1 MKNVLII
8 SSEGVP
14 FAKSGGLGDVIGAL
28 PKELKAQGV
37 NVRVILPLY
46 KTVKDT
52 YGDQLKFIESYA
64 VPLSWRMEHCGL
76 FETEYEGVTF
86 YFIDNEKYYRR
97 DSFYGYGDDAE
108 RFAFFSKAV
117 LESIPKM
124 NGFEPEILHCNDWQ
138 TAMIPVYLK
147 TVFRGSEYYS
157 KFRTVFTIHN
167 IEYQGRYG
175 MELLGDLLGIDQ
187 AYAGLLRLDG
197 DLNMMKG
204 AVVACDKL
212 TTVSP
217 TYAQEILYPFYG
229 KGMQD
234 IIRENEYK
242 LVGILNG
249 IDVGL
254 FNPETD
260 KNLAAR
266 YTAETV
272 DRKVQN
278 KMALQEALGLE
289 VNADIPMIGM
299 VGRLVEHKG
308 IGMVRE
314 AYDAIIAAG
323 AQIVLLGTGSKS
335 YEDFFK
341 SKAWAYQGKAAT
353 VTAFSGPLANKI
365 YAGSDL
371 FLMPSVSEPCGLA
384 QMISL
389 RYGTIPI
396 VRETGGLADSV
407 APFNPETGE
416 GVGITFASINA
427 WDMLD
432 AIHRG
437 IKLFHDKDQWNKLVQ
452 NAMAADNSWS
462 KSTGE
467 YIDMYNSIWF

>member
-52 YGDQLKFIESYA
+52 YGDQLKFIDSYG
-64 VPLSWRMEHCGL
+64 VGLSWRMEHCGL

-86 YFIDNEKYYRR
+86 YFIDNEKYFRR

-124 NGFEPEILHCNDWQ
+124 EGFEPEILHCNDWQ
-138 TAMIPVYLK
+138 TAMIPVFLK
-147 TVFRGSEYYS
+147 TVFMGSEYYS

-187 AYAGLLRLDG
+187 AYAGLVRLDG

-260 KNLAAR
+260 KNLSAR

-272 DRKVQN
+272 ERKVQN

-389 RYGTIPI
+389 RYGTSPI

-407 APFNPETGE
+407 A
-416 GVGITFASINA
+416 
-427 WDMLD
+427 
-432 AIHRG
+432 
-437 IKLFHDKDQWNKLVQ
+437 
-452 NAMAADNSWS
+452 
-462 KSTGE
+462 
-467 YIDMYNSIWF
+467 

>member
-341 SKAWAYQGKAAT
+341 SKAW
-353 VTAFSGPLANKI
+353 
-365 YAGSDL
+365 
-371 FLMPSVSEPCGLA
+371 
-384 QMISL
+384 
-389 RYGTIPI
+389 
-396 VRETGGLADSV
+396 
-407 APFNPETGE
+407 
-416 GVGITFASINA
+416 
-427 WDMLD
+427 
-432 AIHRG
+432 
-437 IKLFHDKDQWNKLVQ
+437 
-452 NAMAADNSWS
+452 
-462 KSTGE
+462 
-467 YIDMYNSIWF
+467 